1 MPRRPGRPRASA
13 EPVTGRGTAQDLL
26 DAAAALFCTVGYTST
41 STYAIAERAGVR
53 QASMYHHFP
62 GKHAILL
69 ELLLGTVR
77 PSLGNADRLLAVDA
91 PAAARLW
98 ALCHSDVELL
108 CAGRDNLGAL
118 YLLPELA
125 DERFAPFR
133 ELHVA
138 LRGRY
143 ATFVAGVPGVA
154 PDDVAAL
161 GALAFGLVESVILRR
176 RDEADLRA
184 GDVAPRVADA
194 VLRVLGVPD
203 DALAGAREEGRRL
216 CAAAAEQP
224 AGATGT
230 SGAAGAAGTA
240 GTAGTGGT
248 AGAAGTAGTAG
259 TGSRPAQ
266 I

>member
-1 MPRRPGRPRASA
+1 MPRPPGRPRASA
-13 EPVTGRGTAQDLL
+13 DSPTGRGTAQDLL

-77 PSLGNADRLLAVDA
+77 PSLANADRLLAVDA
-91 PAAARLW
+91 PAASRLW

-108 CAGRDNLGAL
+108 CAGPDNPGAL

-133 ELHVA
+133 ELHGA
-138 LRGRY
+138 LRARY
-143 ATFVAGVPGVA
+143 ATLVADVPGVA
-154 PDDVAAL
+154 PGDVAAL
-161 GALAFGLVESVILRR
+161 GALAIGLVESVILRR
-176 RDEADLRA
+176 RDEPDLRA
-184 GDVAPRVADA
+184 DDVAPRFADA
-194 VLRVLGVPD
+194 LLRVLGVGD
-203 DALAGAREEGRRL
+203 DVLTAAREEGRRL
-216 CAAAAEQP
+216 CSALRTQP
-224 AGATGT
+224 T
-230 SGAAGAAGTA
+230 GAAGDH
-240 GTAGTGGT
+240 
-248 AGAAGTAGTAG
+248 
-259 TGSRPAQ
+259 SRPAE